1 MDVGGCRWG
10 FSVYKIPE
18 SERILWWEIW
28 HRCRKAPA
36 LKQQQN
42 IAVFCGWVKLS
53 RAIYTKIY
61 IYIYIVAHWL
71 LEDRPSRPFSM
82 VASTKSYFFFHGA
95 ILTWPSTIFAW
106 HYCPTFWH
114 PLNTQPSQEIIV
126 QPTLCGGKP
135 IVEQSFESLFGWCLR
150 VVVFS
155 SHLHPFLLSKS
166 ADWTP
171 NLNILLMEEILHHQK
186 MYKAL

>member
-1 MDVGGCRWG
+1 MVEWNYLEQSIY
-10 FSVYKIPE
+10 SVA
-18 SERILWWEIW
+18 R
-28 HRCRKAPA
+28 
-36 LKQQQN
+36 
-42 IAVFCGWVKLS
+42 
-53 RAIYTKIY
+53 
-61 IYIYIVAHWL
+61 WL
-71 LEDRPSRPFSM
+71 LEDRPSRPFLM
-82 VASTKSYFFFHGA
+82 VASTKSYFCSIKCHMPVGKENYFPGA
-95 ILTWPSTIFAW
+95 IFTWPSTIFAW

-166 ADWTP
+166 IGWTP
-171 NLNILLMEEILHHQK
+171 NLNIQHTVDGRNLAPPGMH
-186 MYKAL
+186 KAL